1 MPIRRTCGTH
11 ASWLVALSLALL
23 MLSVAMASASARS
36 SYALT
41 DPQVS
46 PRETTFGTAIEFSVT
61 FTDDTGA
68 VPRSVQVQIED
79 SVRAL
84 APASRDYVH
93 GVRFSASVD
102 VSVGRH
108 AISFIATPA
117 VGSRVVLQ
125 SGSVTVHH
133 ATSTPTTRPSPS
145 PTTRPSPSPSKATPS
160 PSPQPTPT
168 PQSGDSGG
176 PTASGTPTGG
186 PVASSQAPAS
196 QSAKPTAPS
205 SGRVANPTPKSSLTG
220 TTPVRPLATPTHP
233 AATPD
238 HLAATPTSAGAAA
251 SDVPTSDGGQGVYG
265 AEGSGPPGSSGH
277 GPGLVQVARGG
288 SGTGT
293 AGGVPSYLLI
303 SYHAPL
309 SQLIVDLAPSI
320 STAAGGTAAW
330 AAFVLFGKRRR
341 DGVAADPE
349 SALATAAATGLEV
362 AAGQGLTTV
371 DESLIPRWRR
381 PSLQKVRRTD
391 PLRAVVEAPSLSF
404 AASGLKTGEDY
415 ERRQI
420 RYRLV
425 RLLDSPDELR
435 SSEIGVLDR
444 GDEVLLLE
452 RRGVYWLVLCPD
464 GRQGWL
470 HRMTLA
476 DPSLEQSP
484 AVVPWEDPAMSD
496 YASPDV
502 SADYA
507 PTESTLETTPA
518 ADTEPAD
525 PGFLE
530 AYMQARSEALR
541 SMSAPQAEPPAE
553 PPAEPAAE
561 AVAASVPVAE
571 PSIDPAPAGES
582 GCAGERCSG
591 RKNAG
596 TRKAATGSRPGTK
609 SRRPSR

>member
-1 MPIRRTCGTH
+1 
-11 ASWLVALSLALL
+11 V
-23 MLSVAMASASARS
+23 
-36 SYALT
+36 
-41 DPQVS
+41 
-46 PRETTFGTAIEFSVT
+46 
-61 FTDDTGA
+61 
-68 VPRSVQVQIED
+68 
-79 SVRAL
+79 
-84 APASRDYVH
+84 
-93 GVRFSASVD
+93 
-102 VSVGRH
+102 
-108 AISFIATPA
+108 
-117 VGSRVVLQ
+117 
-125 SGSVTVHH
+125 
-133 ATSTPTTRPSPS
+133 
-145 PTTRPSPSPSKATPS
+145 
-160 PSPQPTPT
+160 
-168 PQSGDSGG
+168 
-176 PTASGTPTGG
+176 
-186 PVASSQAPAS
+186 
-196 QSAKPTAPS
+196 AKPTSKA
-205 SGRVANPTPKSSLTG
+205 SLTG

-233 AATPD
+233 AATPT
-238 HLAATPTSAGAAA
+238 HPAATPTSPGAAP
-251 SDVPTSDGGQGVYG
+251 SDVPTSDGGQSVYG
-265 AEGSGPPGSSGH
+265 AEGSVPPGSSGH

-288 SGTGT
+288 SGTGST
-293 AGGVPSYLLI
+293 GGVPSYLLI

-371 DESLIPRWRR
+371 DESLMPRWRR

-391 PLRAVVEAPSLSF
+391 PLRAVAEAPSLSF

-452 RRGVYWLVLCPD
+452 RRGVYWLVMCPD

-476 DPSLEQSP
+476 EPSLEQSP
-484 AVVPWEDPAMSD
+484 AVVPWEDPAMAE
-496 YASPDV
+496 YASPDA

-507 PTESTLETTPA
+507 PTESALDTTPA

-525 PGFLE
+525 PGFLA
-530 AYMQARSEALR
+530 AYIQARSDALR
-541 SMSAPQAEPPAE
+541 SMPAPQAEPPAE
-553 PPAEPAAE
+553 PAVE